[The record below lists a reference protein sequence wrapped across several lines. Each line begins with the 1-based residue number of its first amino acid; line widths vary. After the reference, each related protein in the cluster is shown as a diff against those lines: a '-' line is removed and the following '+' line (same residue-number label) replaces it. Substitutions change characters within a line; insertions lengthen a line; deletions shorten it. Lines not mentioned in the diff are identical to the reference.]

1 MHVTKLVAGLAALV
15 LSASAHAVLLTG
27 TTGNTGANTVTDY
40 SSAGIVSFDLDL
52 TDFSATTLDFVLEQD
67 DLQGPL
73 NFNALVR
80 NLAGAGLERFTF
92 SLQGIRFA
100 AAGSVTPAFGTLGQV
115 EAGEFSAAINFAPP
129 EYAEFQFG
137 NVLGGGQ
144 DWLLDTSGL
153 RAGDAFTITATV
165 PEPSTTLLMLPMLC
179 LAGLV
184 ARRRR
189 KDR

>member
-1 MHVTKLVAGLAALV
+1 MNFTKFSAGLAALV
-15 LSASAHAVLLTG
+15 LSASAQAALLTG
-27 TTGNTGANTVTDY
+27 TTGSNLVTDY

-52 TDFSATTLDFVLEQD
+52 ADFSATSLDFVLEQD

-100 AAGSVTPAFGTLGQV
+100 GAGSVTPAFSTVGSV
-115 EAGEFSAAINFAPP
+115 EAGEFAAAINFATP
-129 EYAEFQFG
+129 EFAEFQFG

-165 PEPSTTLLMLPMLC
+165 PEPSTTLLMLPMLV
-179 LAGLV
+179 AGLMA
-184 ARRRR
+184 ARRRQQR
-189 KDR
+189 

>member
-1 MHVTKLVAGLAALV
+1 MNVTKLVAGLAALV
-15 LSASAHAVLLTG
+15 LSASAHAALLTS
-27 TTGNTGANTVTDY
+27 TTGANTVTDY

-52 TDFSATTLDFVLEQD
+52 ADFSATTLDFVLEQD

-115 EAGEFSAAINFAPP
+115 EAGEFSAAVNFAPP

>member
-1 MHVTKLVAGLAALV
+1 MNFAKLFAGPAAMV
-15 LSASAHAVLLTG
+15 LSVSAHAALLTG
-27 TTGNTGANTVTDY
+27 TTGTNTVVDY

-52 TDFSATTLDFVLEQD
+52 KDFSATTLGFVLEQD
-67 DLQGPL
+67 DLAGPL

-80 NLAGAGLERFTF
+80 NLAGAGLDRFTF

-100 AAGSVTPAFGTLGQV
+100 GAGSVTPAFGTLGPVQ
-115 EAGEFSAAINFAPP
+115 AGEFAAAINFATP

-153 RAGDAFTITATV
+153 RAGDAFTIRATV
-165 PEPSTTLLMLPMLC
+165 PEPSTALLVLPMLC
-179 LAGLV
+179 LAGLM
-184 ARRRR
+184 ATRRR